1 MNTEKKT
8 FQGPDQIDE
17 SRYSMDTHLIY
28 GKSVTKKWDYSHQVL
43 PPVSSSVIYRLDSVE
58 RGAEGFIEF
67 ANSPVTGEDPKPIY
81 IYDRLGEPNKDMLE
95 ENLAYVEK
103 GEMAVTFATGMGAIS
118 GILGML
124 TKSGDRIIAHKTMYG
139 CTYSLMT
146 NWLPRNN
153 IFTDF
158 VDLTDISQLESVIT
172 KDTRVIY
179 FETPANPN
187 LGLIDIGGVKEIT
200 DRYNENRP
208 QPEKIHIIVDNT
220 FATPYCQRP
229 IEHGADFVVNSLTKG
244 LGGFGTDMGGVVIG
258 RKEYRDMLLLYR
270 KDFGAVLYNK
280 AAWNVMTY
288 GLPTLPIRQKQ
299 MMKSAMRIAEFLAS
313 HSKVEY
319 VNYPG
324 LPEYKHYKLAQK
336 QMRDFNGNFAPGAL
350 LYFVLKGKNA
360 SDSKENG
367 RRFMNYAA
375 EKAYTMTL
383 AVSLGHTRTLI
394 EHPASMTHSMV
405 PAEKLM
411 EYGINPGGIRI
422 AAGLENTDDIL
433 MDIDDCLNIV

>member
-1 MNTEKKT
+1 MSTDTKAHQNSS
-8 FQGPDQIDE
+8 GIDE

-67 ANSPVTGEDPKPIY
+67 ANSPATGEDPRPIY

-124 TKSGDRIIAHKTMYG
+124 TKAGDRIAAHKTTYG

-153 IFTDF
+153 VQTDF
-158 VDLTDISQLESVIT
+158 ADLTDTPVLDKIIT

-179 FETPANPN
+179 FESPANPN
-187 LGLIDIGGVKEIT
+187 LDIIDIKAVREIT
-200 DRYNENRP
+200 DRHNKNRS
-208 QPEKIHIIVDNT
+208 QAEKISIIVDNT

-229 IEHGADFVVNSLTKG
+229 LEYGADFVVNSLTKG
-244 LGGFGTDMGGVVIG
+244 LGGFGTDMGGVVVG

-270 KDFGAVLYNK
+270 KDFGAILYNK

-288 GLPTLPIRQKQ
+288 GLPTLPLRLKQ
-299 MMKSAMRIAEFLAS
+299 MMRSAMRIAQFLES
-313 HSKVEY
+313 HPKVEY

-324 LPEYKHYKLAQK
+324 LESYKFHELAK
-336 QMRDFNGNFAPGAL
+336 RQMTDFNGNFAPGGL
-350 LYFVLKGKNA
+350 IYFVLKGKNA
-360 SDSKENG
+360 ADSKENG

-405 PAEKLM
+405 PAEKLE
-411 EYGINPGGIRI
+411 EYGINPGGIRM
-422 AAGLENTDDIL
+422 AAGLENTEDIL
-433 MDIDDCLNIV
+433 MDLDECLGIV